1 MKNKKKELQRM
12 QLSKNYVQFG
22 HENGSLFISKKQ
34 LKRDFV
40 MDKANGILTYYDQ
53 GYDEDESKS
62 IKADRKKRI
71 KKMEDMIAV
80 MYKREEANVTKKKL

>member
-1 MKNKKKELQRM
+1 MQNKKKELQRM

-40 MDKANGILTYYDQ
+40 ADRTNGILTFYDR
-53 GYDEDESKS
+53 GYDEDEMKS
-62 IKADRKKRI
+62 IQTD
-71 KKMEDMIAV
+71 
-80 MYKREEANVTKKKL
+80 